1 MPADDQANP
10 LLDLSGL
17 PRFSQIRPE
26 HVVPAVDAVL
36 AEARETVERLLQQ
49 TGPYTWD
56 NLVQPLEELGQRLG
70 RTWSPAGHLHS
81 VADSEPLREAYNA
94 CLPRLTAWYTELGH
108 NEGLHRAYRA
118 IAEGPEYPRLGA
130 AQRKVVDNALRDFH
144 LSGVDLPPDKKA
156 RFKAI
161 TEELSLL
168 ASRFQQH
175 LLDATHAWTKHVT
188 DPATLDGLPESAR
201 ALAWQAAES
210 EALEGWVFTL
220 ELPSYMPVM
229 SYAADRE
236 LRREMYE
243 AYVTRASDQ
252 GPHAGR
258 WDNSQLMEDILRLR
272 HEMAGLL
279 GFANYAEYSLARKM
293 ARGTDEVLQFLRDL
307 ARRSKPM
314 AQSEFAEVTRF
325 AWEQDGLEHLEP
337 WDVAYYSER
346 LRQRR
351 YDFSQE
357 DLRPYFAVP
366 NVLEGL
372 FQVASRLYEVRVRER
387 SGMDLWHPQA
397 SFYEI
402 VGDDGEP
409 RGQFYLDLY
418 ARPHKRGGA
427 WMDECVV
434 RMRTARGLELP
445 VAYLTCNFTPPVA
458 DDPSLLT
465 HQEVTTLFHEFGH
478 SLHHMLTRVDVPSVS
493 GINGVAWDAVEL
505 PSQFLENWCWEREAL
520 DLFARHYRTGT
531 ALPDELFRKMRSAR
545 NFQSGMQ
552 MVRQLEFALFD
563 FRLHL
568 EYEPVA
574 GSRLQQILD
583 EVREEV
589 AVIKPPAF
597 NRFAHGF
604 SHIFAGGYAAGYY
617 SYKWAEVLSSDA
629 FAVFEETGVF
639 HRESSMRFLETLLER
654 GGSEDAMDLFVAFR
668 GREPRID
675 ALLRHSGIAA

>member
-1 MPADDQANP
+1 MPAGNQANP
-10 LLDLSGL
+10 LLDLAGL
-17 PRFSQIRPE
+17 PCFSQIRPE
-26 HVVPAVDAVL
+26 HVVPAVDAL
-36 AEARETVERLLQQ
+36 LTEARETVERLLEQ
-49 TGPYTWD
+49 TVPYTWD
-56 NLVQPLEELGQRLG
+56 SLVQPLEELGQRLG
-70 RTWSPAGHLHS
+70 RAWSPVGHLHS

-94 CLPRLTAWYTELGH
+94 CLPKLTSWHTELGH
-108 NEGLHRAYRA
+108 NERLRRAYRA
-118 IAEGPEYPRLGA
+118 IADGPEYPRLNG

-144 LSGVDLPPDKKA
+144 LAGVDLPPDKKA
-156 RFKAI
+156 RFKAVS
-161 TEELSLL
+161 EELSLL

-175 LLDATHAWTKHVT
+175 LLDATHAWTKHIT

-201 ALAWQAAES
+201 ALAWQAAER

-220 ELPSYMPVM
+220 ELPSYTPVM

-314 AQSEFAEVTRF
+314 AQKELAEVARF
-325 AWEQDGLEHLEP
+325 AREQGGLDHLEP

-346 LRQRR
+346 LRQHR

-372 FQVASRLYEVRVRER
+372 FQVASRLYGVQIRER
-387 SGMDLWHPQA
+387 SGVELWHPQA

-402 VGDDGEP
+402 VGEDGES

-445 VAYLTCNFTPPVA
+445 VAYLTCNFTPPVG
-458 DDPSLLT
+458 DDPSLLI

-478 SLHHMLTRVDVPSVS
+478 GLHHMLTRVDYPSVS
-493 GINGVAWDAVEL
+493 GTNGVAWDAVEL

-531 ALPDELFRKMRSAR
+531 ALPDELYRKMRSAR
-545 NFQSGMQ
+545 NLQSGMQ

-568 EYEPVA
+568 EYEPGA

-589 AVIKPPAF
+589 AAIRPPAF

-629 FAVFEETGVF
+629 FAVFEENGVF
-639 HRESSMRFLETLLER
+639 HRESSMHFLQTFLER

>member
-1 MPADDQANP
+1 MPAGDQANP
-10 LLDLSGL
+10 LLDLAGL
-17 PRFSQIRPE
+17 PRFSQIRSE
-26 HVVPAVDAVL
+26 HVVPAVDAL
-36 AEARETVERLLQQ
+36 LTEARQTVEGLLDQA
-49 TGPYTWD
+49 GPWTWH
-56 NLVQPLEELGQRLG
+56 NLVQPLEELSHRLG
-70 RTWSPAGHLHS
+70 RAWSPVRHLHS
-81 VADSEPLREAYNA
+81 VADSEPLREAYNT
-94 CLPRLTAWYTELGH
+94 CLPKLSAWYTELGH
-108 NEGLHRAYRA
+108 NERLHRAYRA
-118 IAEGPEYPRLGA
+118 IAAGPEYRRLNS

-144 LSGVDLPPDKKA
+144 LAGVDLPPDKKA

-161 TEELSLL
+161 SEELSLL
-168 ASRFQQH
+168 ASRFQQN

-188 DPATLDGLPESAR
+188 DPARLAGLPESAR
-201 ALAWQAAES
+201 ALGWRAAER
-210 EALEGWVFTL
+210 EAVEGWVFTL
-220 ELPSYMPVM
+220 DLPSYMPVM
-229 SYAADRE
+229 SYAVDRE

-243 AYVTRASDQ
+243 AYVTRASDR

-258 WDNSQLMEDILRLR
+258 WDNSPVMEDILRLR

-279 GFANYAEYSLARKM
+279 GFANYAQYSLARKM
-293 ARGTDEVLQFLRDL
+293 ARSTDEVLQFLRHL
-307 ARRSKPM
+307 ARRSRPM
-314 AQSEFAEVTRF
+314 AQNELAEVARF
-325 AWEQDGLEHLEP
+325 AREQDGLERLQP

-351 YDFSQE
+351 YEFSQE

-366 NVLEGL
+366 SVLEGL
-372 FQVASRLYEVRVRER
+372 FQVVGRLYGIRISER
-387 SGMDLWHPQA
+387 PGVDLWHPQA
-397 SFYEI
+397 GFYEI
-402 VGDDGEP
+402 VGEDGEP

-434 RMRTARGLELP
+434 RMGTPRGPELP
-445 VAYLTCNFTPPVA
+445 VAYLSGNFTPPVG

-478 SLHHMLTRVDVPSVS
+478 GLHHMLTRVDYPSVS

-505 PSQFLENWCWEREAL
+505 PSQFLENWSWEREAL
-520 DLFARHYRTGT
+520 DLFARHYRTGA
-531 ALPDELFRKMRSAR
+531 ALPDELYRKMRSAR

-583 EVREEV
+583 EVRDEV
-589 AVIKPPAF
+589 AVINPPAY

-629 FAVFEETGVF
+629 FAVFEENGVF
-639 HRESSMRFLETLLER
+639 HRESSARFLHTVLER